1 MKFSIGV
8 KGMSQYGLSNG
19 VIVRDPQVLDWFNG
33 LEEVLLYMDENSW
46 SLEADLK
53 DLGLE
58 DAELSILK
66 KED

>member
-8 KGMSQYGLSNG
+8 KGMPEFGLSNG
-19 VIVRDPQVLDWFNG
+19 VIVRDPQVLDWFSG
-33 LEEVLLYMDENSW
+33 LEEVLLYIDENSW

-58 DAELSILK
+58 DAELSIIK
-66 KED
+66 QGV